1 MRKIAER
8 VICDDRLIL
17 RTERHGERFL
27 QEGSEQGARSREQG
41 AGSREQGAGMSR
53 RVKALP
59 TRLSPCDELILIAEF
74 CVGFVRFV
82 VEKRQGF

>member
-27 QEGSEQGARSREQG
+27 QEGSEQGA
-41 AGSREQGAGMSR
+41 GSGERGAGMSR